1 MRLEHGL
8 HAHMQIT
15 DLEILRRRGFLQLTA
30 DDDALLNRCREFI
43 AAELDQIVTDYLAAQ
58 ARFEE
63 MAVFMRDEGVLRRLR
78 SAERRYVLGL
88 FCGHTGHSYVTER
101 LRIGLVHRRV
111 GIAPQLYL
119 AAVKTLK
126 DIIIQVFERHI
137 ADHERLHRTAHALE
151 KLIYFDITLVFDSY
165 LRSLL
170 SEIDQARSSAESY
183 ALSLELQVAERTE
196 QLEEKVVQLERA
208 LAAVKRLEGV
218 IPICGVCKKIRNDK
232 ESWQQL
238 EQYISEHS
246 QALFSHGLCPECY
259 QRQMRALEGLPGEEE
274 KEKTS

>member
-1 MRLEHGL
+1 MH
-8 HAHMQIT
+8 
-15 DLEILRRRGFLQLTA
+15 LTA
-30 DDDALLNRCREFI
+30 DDDVLLNRCRGFI
-43 AAELDQIVTDYLAAQ
+43 EAELEQIITEYLAAQ

-63 MAVFMRDEGVLRRLR
+63 MADYLKDDAVLRRLR

-88 FCGHTGHSYVTER
+88 FCGHTGHSYVTNR

-126 DIIIQVFERHI
+126 DIIYRVFERHI
-137 ADHERLHRTAHALE
+137 ADHERLDRTARALE

-170 SEIDQARSSAESY
+170 GEIEQARTSAESY

-196 QLEEKVVQLERA
+196 QLEEKVIQLERA

-259 QRQMRALEGLPGEEE
+259 QRQMRALEGLSEDDEES
-274 KEKTS
+274 KT

>member
-1 MRLEHGL
+1 LQ
-8 HAHMQIT
+8 AHLQIT
-15 DLEILRRRGFLQLTA
+15 DLEILRRRGFLHLTA
-30 DDDALLNRCREFI
+30 DDDALLNRCRAFI
-43 AAELDQIVTDYLAAQ
+43 EAELDEIVAEYLAAQ
-58 ARFEE
+58 ARFGA
-63 MAVFMRDEGVLRRLR
+63 MGVFLEDGEVLRRLR

-88 FCGHTGHSYVTER
+88 FCGHTGHSYVTSR
-101 LRIGLVHRRV
+101 LRIGLVHRRT

-126 DIIIQVFERHI
+126 DILCRVFERHI
-137 ADHERLHRTAHALE
+137 AEHERLDRTAHALE
-151 KLIYFDITLVFDSY
+151 KLIYLDITLVFDSY

-170 SEIDQARSSAESY
+170 GKIDQARSSAETY
-183 ALSLELQVAERTE
+183 AQSLELQVAQRTE
-196 QLEEKVVQLERA
+196 QLEEKVIQLERA

-246 QALFSHGLCPECY
+246 QVLFSHGLCPECY
-259 QRQMRALEGLPGEEE
+259 QRQMRALEGLGEEDE
-274 KEKTS
+274 EERN